1 LSDLSSRFVNFRVV
15 RFGGLESV
23 REGEFDKGNLR
34 RGIWEGEFAKGNLG
48 EGKYIGMDYNGC

>member
-23 REGEFDKGNLR
+23 REGEFEKGNWKNR
-34 RGIWEGEFAKGNLG
+34 TIVRGIWEGEFGKGNW
-48 EGKYIGMDYNGC
+48 ERANT